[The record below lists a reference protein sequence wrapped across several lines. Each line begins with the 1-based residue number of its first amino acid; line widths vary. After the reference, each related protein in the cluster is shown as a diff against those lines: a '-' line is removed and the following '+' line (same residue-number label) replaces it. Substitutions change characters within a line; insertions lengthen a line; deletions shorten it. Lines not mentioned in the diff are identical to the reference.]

1 MNIKKICTF
10 LVFSL
15 TVTSY
20 ISSQAHF
27 SSEAHEGSISKIATT
42 STNDS
47 SFISAADDGFLI
59 KWTTSDGMGEH
70 YQISDMPVKLISR
83 HPNGNDVCVYESDGL
98 SINSVSVWDWR
109 TFKRKFAK
117 RIPDPVTSLSY
128 SARGNYII
136 VATSAINGVY
146 ILNANS
152 GEVINKPSS
161 MPGLITLAETGNS
174 EKTAVMYSQSGSI
187 IYYSLVNKKEKAK
200 FPTMEQLEQ
209 TVLFGKGQSENCFL
223 AGIKNNTLYVIY
235 ALNGRTIAQ
244 YPASNAII
252 FTSKTKDEDGLYFAT
267 YDGKNYTL
275 KKILNSDMLNQINA
289 PVSKVMN
296 PQAPQIIKS
305 FTGPASKDFFTSAAK
320 NGSTILLG
328 SSTGNV
334 YSLSSVPESE
344 LLSLFPMSEK
354 MYEHIYDIASKDSQF
369 YALTK
374 KGIYKST
381 YENSNPV
388 LVTANTDQLNLAMY
402 NDGAVLW
409 SKNTRK
415 TVQYVK
421 FNGETENLFTPDSK
435 INTLKVFN
443 DKIIYVQGNAE
454 VYTYDM
460 NTKTKSL
467 VYTGSAL
474 QDAVIYNNSEVY
486 VSKTSAVEPH
496 TPIIQINLDTK
507 ETLPLKMSG
516 TITYSLSYDNSAEN
530 SPIYGVSINYQ
541 NNTSVTKVF
550 SFLPSESSLTNL
562 LSINTEDANA
572 FTALSYP
579 QLFTNIGKTNI
590 RSYNLEK
597 NTNFLYTRS
606 ASMPEK
612 IAVSNGMMCVLNKNG
627 SISWYNVD
635 TASVMADWYL
645 TSDGEWVAFE

>member
-1 MNIKKICTF
+1 MNIKKICT
-10 LVFSL
+10 LL
-15 TVTSY
+15 TFF
-20 ISSQAHF
+20 SQAHF
-27 SSEAHEGSISKIATT
+27 SSEAHEASITKIAA
-42 STNDS
+42 SSSSDS

-70 YQISDMPVKLISR
+70 YQISDLPVKLVSR
-83 HPNGNDVCVYESDGL
+83 HPNGNDICVYESDGL
-98 SINSVSVWDWR
+98 SVNSVSVWDWR

-136 VATSAINGVY
+136 VATTAINGVY
-146 ILNANS
+146 ILNANT
-152 GEVINKPSS
+152 GDVINKPSS

-174 EKTAVMYSQSGSI
+174 EKTAVMYSQSGFI
-187 IYYSLVNKKEKAK
+187 IYYSLANKKEKAK
-200 FPTMEQLEQ
+200 FAAMEQLNQ
-209 TVLFGKGQSENCFL
+209 PVLFGKGQSENCFL
-223 AGIKNNTLYVIY
+223 AGIKNNTLYIIY

-244 YPASNAII
+244 YPASNAIV
-252 FTSKTKDEDGLYFAT
+252 FTSKSKDEDGLYFTT

-275 KKILNSDMLNQINA
+275 KKILNSDMLNQITA
-289 PVSKVMN
+289 PVTQVMN
-296 PQAPQIIKS
+296 PPSPQIIKS
-305 FTGPASKDFFTSAAK
+305 FTGSGTKDFFSSAAK

-328 SSTGNV
+328 SSNGNV
-334 YSLSSVPESE
+334 YTLSSVPESE

-374 KGIYKST
+374 KGIYSST
-381 YENSNPV
+381 YEGSNPALISGNTNHTNLV
-388 LVTANTDQLNLAMY
+388 LY
-402 NDGAVLW
+402 KDGAILW
-409 SKNTRK
+409 SKDSK
-415 TVQYVK
+415 KAIQYVK
-421 FNGETENLFTPDSK
+421 FNGTAETLFTPDSK
-435 INTLKVFN
+435 LNSLKVFN
-443 DKIIYVQGNAE
+443 DKVIFVQGNAE
-454 VYTYDM
+454 VFTYDM

-467 VYTGSAL
+467 VYTGSAV

-496 TPIIQINLDTK
+496 TPIIQINLETK
-507 ETLPLKMSG
+507 ETVPLKMSG
-516 TITYSLSYDNSAEN
+516 TIAYSLSYDNSAQN

-550 SFLPSESSLTNL
+550 SFLPSETSLLNL

-572 FTALSYP
+572 FTALAYP

-597 NTNFLYTRS
+597 NTSFLYTRS

-612 IAVSNGMMCVLNKNG
+612 VAVSDGRMCVLNKNG

-645 TSDGEWVAFE
+645 TSNGEWVAFE